1 MVVPHRPTQSWWPYL
16 TSVLIAQP
24 VILLRTSKL
33 LYLPAEPERIHPL
46 SRTLHLLVCQVSG
59 NYSKVEIFQTQLQTL
74 STSPGGMEPKSNMQR
89 TCDNG
94 RSTVVNKIL
103 ILSDFS
109 ATVSQGIN
117 FLADLYEKQ
126 KLSYSALNTAR
137 SALSLV
143 IFPPESPTFGNH
155 PLRVS
160 VTTRR
165 LYYKTILTTLQEYLE
180 CSYRVKIP

>member
-1 MVVPHRPTQSWWPYL
+1 MLHFYAFPPFSIILRTLCKIRKEKATGIMVVPHRPTQSWWPYL

-24 VILLRTSKL
+24 VILLRISKL

-59 NYSKVEIFQTQLQTL
+59 NYSKVEIFQTQLQIL

-103 ILSDFS
+103 ILSDF
-109 ATVSQGIN
+109 QP
-117 FLADLYEKQ
+117 LYHKE
-126 KLSYSALNTAR
+126 
-137 SALSLV
+137 
-143 IFPPESPTFGNH
+143 
-155 PLRVS
+155 
-160 VTTRR
+160 
-165 LYYKTILTTLQEYLE
+165 
-180 CSYRVKIP
+180 